1 MAMASDPER
10 VVAIDVGGTT
20 IKGAVVDR
28 EGRVNSEQRRP
39 TRVDRGP
46 DAVIDSILGLAD
58 ELASVDSRP
67 AATGI
72 AIPGLVQERDGV
84 VLEAT
89 NVGLRGVPVR
99 ELASGRLGQPV
110 AVLHD
115 VRAAAL
121 AEGMLGAARGR
132 CEYLLLTLGTGV
144 GAAVVIGGRPYTGAH
159 GIGGELGHVA
169 VDPRGPVCQCG
180 GTGCL
185 EAIASAGALARRY
198 GEGVDAEEVAK
209 RAASGDLSAGQFWR
223 QALDALALA
232 IVNYSALLDPE
243 LVVIGGGLASAGPD
257 LFDPLRERVRQWTRF
272 GDPVEIVRAALGEAA
287 GRWGAAIA
295 AFRAA
300 GLDDHS
306 FAGWTAAGAT

>member
-1 MAMASDPER
+1 MAMAGDPER

-28 EGRVNSEQRRP
+28 EGRVSCEQRCP
-39 TRVDRGP
+39 TRADRGP
-46 DAVIDSILGLAD
+46 QVVLDSIVGLAG
-58 ELASVDSRP
+58 ELAAVDSRP

-72 AIPGLVQERDGV
+72 AVPGLVRERDGV

-89 NVGLRGVPVR
+89 NVGLHEVPVR
-99 ELASGRLGQPV
+99 DLASGRLGQAV
-110 AVLHD
+110 AVVHD

-121 AEGMLGAARGR
+121 AEGMLGSARGR
-132 CEYLLLTLGTGV
+132 SDYLLVTLGTGV

-159 GIGGELGHVA
+159 GIGGELGHIA
-169 VDPRGPVCQCG
+169 VGTHGPVCQCG
-180 GTGCL
+180 ARGCL

-198 GEGVDAEEVAK
+198 GQGVDAEEVAK
-209 RAASGDLSAGQFWR
+209 RAASGDLDAARLWR

-232 IVNYSALLDPE
+232 IVNYSTLLDPE

-257 LFDPLRERVRQWTRF
+257 LFDPLGERVREWTRF
-272 GDPVEIVRAALGEAA
+272 GDPVAIVRATLGEGA

-300 GLDDHS
+300 GLDERS
-306 FAGWTAAGAT
+306 FAGWTGAT